1 MKMLEVFKKKKNE
14 PPLCA
19 PLGTASTQHGL
30 EMRPC
35 MTDLTMW
42 AM

>member
-1 MKMLEVFKKKKNE
+1 MEMLEVLKKKE
-14 PPLCA
+14 MRPYCA
-19 PLGTASTQHGL
+19 ALGTASTQHGL